1 MYLESEAAAG
11 WAAML
16 VLSLFI
22 AVTIVVGCY
31 FYIYSLEARDMRE
44 LTGEPCTTLEVIWNE
59 IPFSRH

>member
-22 AVTIVVGCY
+22 AVTIVAGCY
-31 FYIYSLEARDMRE
+31 FYIYSLEARDMRADRRA
-44 LTGEPCTTLEVIWNE
+44 LHDPRNHLE
-59 IPFSRH
+59 